1 MLITGRERI
10 FLEWVRGL
18 FVSYYGEN
26 MTSLQTIREQFMPQ
40 IMAEPFVK
48 AIGSNSL
55 TQRQADY
62 YTAQDASYIEAFM
75 PIVNQIDESLHL
87 TRPTSDDEGQA
98 HLSLVDAVAPKPL
111 DLVGQSYVN
120 HMRSAAQK
128 GAMAAIMATLPCVES
143 YYFIAK
149 ALAHQTNNGWQQ
161 YYASKQY
168 HDLVTYYWQIV
179 DHSDSQLDVAIFEKS
194 YQFELKFWRNAYEK
208 GSQY

>member
-1 MLITGRERI
+1 
-10 FLEWVRGL
+10 
-18 FVSYYGEN
+18 

-55 TQRQADY
+55 TQQQADY

-111 DLVGQSYVN
+111 DLVGKL
-120 HMRSAAQK
+120 M
-128 GAMAAIMATLPCVES
+128 
-143 YYFIAK
+143 
-149 ALAHQTNNGWQQ
+149 
-161 YYASKQY
+161 
-168 HDLVTYYWQIV
+168 
-179 DHSDSQLDVAIFEKS
+179 
-194 YQFELKFWRNAYEK
+194 
-208 GSQY
+208 